1 MTVSYSI
8 LQTHTFSTV
17 STIWTNSEEEGS
29 PEEVK
34 RIYQNTQ
41 AQNEMKN
48 SRTQQRGGGKGRRM
62 LWYPKKL
69 IVTLPT
75 PAKTKLLKPVK
86 ILSFLL
92 EEKKKKKTTKPQ
104 YYEIRKVLRNMTN
117 WRATAKSKV
126 LAARKRESVQSL
138 SQRHLSRE
146 GGQFSPLG
154 IKFKARAFKLPR
166 SVILEM
172 ESLWTTCSHSYLV
185 HLYMVIFL

>member
-1 MTVSYSI
+1 MTVSYSM

-48 SRTQQRGGGKGRRM
+48 SRTQQRGRGKGRRM

-92 EEKKKKKTTKPQ
+92 EEKKNTKPQ

-126 LAARKRESVQSL
+126 LAARKRESVQSQK
-138 SQRHLSRE
+138 SKAFIQRRWAV
-146 GGQFSPLG
+146 FS
-154 IKFKARAFKLPR
+154 IRNQ
-166 SVILEM
+166 I
-172 ESLWTTCSHSYLV
+172 
-185 HLYMVIFL
+185 